1 MRPGDHVRSD
11 RAESVVRDGGLAAS
25 ADAGSPLR
33 PVCDASLPDGDGAGS
48 PAEPD
53 GAGSPAEPDGAT
65 EAAGEYDGR
74 ADGVEAGLGAAL
86 ADGCTTTDGEGV
98 GRSPT
103 GSGPTNTS
111 AARIPIATRIPVA
124 NPARIVTAD
133 FIRRE
138 GTSTDERERRAEVA
152 ARMPVP

>member
-1 MRPGDHVRSD
+1 
-11 RAESVVRDGGLAAS
+11 VRDGGLAAS
-25 ADAGSPLR
+25 ADAGSPPR
-33 PVCDASLPDGDGAGS
+33 PVCDASLPDG
-48 PAEPD
+48 D

-86 ADGCTTTDGEGV
+86 ADACTTTDGEGV